1 MVVSV
6 LTLQIM
12 VVSLLVLK
20 RGLEPQWFRITAFY
34 GFFYGFLRLYYGGFY
49 GRFFESEF
57 GFESLA
63 FETSSGSSLSPVVST
78 YGFLRVFTVF
88 YGFITGFLRAFF
100 RI

>member
-12 VVSLLVLK
+12 VVSLLVQK
-20 RGLEPQWFRITAFY
+20 RGLEPRWFQITS
-34 GFFYGFLRLYYGGFY
+34 FYGFLRFFTCLLRFFY

-57 GFESLA
+57 GVEPLA
-63 FETSSGSSLSPVVST
+63 FETSSGSSLSPVVSN
-78 YGFLRVFTVF
+78 YEFLRVFAAFCV
-88 YGFITGFLRAFF
+88 FITRFLRSFF